1 MRIFVTGATGW
12 VGSAVVRE
20 LLKNGHKVLGLARS
34 DSGAQAL
41 EAAGAEVQR
50 GDLEDLE
57 SLRKGAAWSEGV
69 VHCAFI
75 HDFSTFD
82 KNCAVDRTAI
92 ETIGE
97 VLAGTNRPF
106 IISSGTAGAVPGT
119 VATEDS
125 AADPNSPLKVRKLS
139 ETLVLSLVS
148 KGVKSMVL
156 RLPPTVH
163 GDGDKGFVPSIVS
176 VAKAKGVSAYIAEGR
191 NRWPAVHR
199 LDAAHLYRLA
209 LEKGEGGKVYHAV
222 HDEGVPTKEIAEVI
236 GKHLAV
242 PVKSKPA
249 AEAAEHFGFLG
260 HFYGMD
266 CPASSAKTRE
276 QLGWAPKHQSLIAD
290 LDEGH
295 YFSNIALVAKYA

>member
-1 MRIFVTGATGW
+1 MRVFVTGATGW

-20 LLKNGHKVLGLARS
+20 LLKNGHKVLGLSRS

-69 VHCAFI
+69 IHCAFI
-75 HDFSTFD
+75 HDFAAFENS
-82 KNCAVDRTAI
+82 CAVDRKAI

-97 VLAGTNRPF
+97 VLAETNHPF

-119 VATEDS
+119 VSTEDS
-125 AADPNSPLKVRKLS
+125 EANPNSPLKVRKLS
-139 ETLVLSLVS
+139 EALVLSLVS
-148 KGVKSMVL
+148 KGVKGMVL

-176 VAKAKGVSAYIAEGR
+176 VAKAKKVSAYIAEGQ

-209 LEKGEGGKVYHAV
+209 LEKGQGGKVYHAV
-222 HDEGVPTKEIAEVI
+222 HDEGVATKSIAEVI
-236 GKHLAV
+236 GKHLAI
-242 PVKSKPA
+242 PVKSIPE
-249 AEAAEHFGFLG
+249 AEAGPHFGFLG

-276 QLGWAPKHQSLIAD
+276 QLGWEPKHQSLIAD
-290 LDEGH
+290 LEEGH
-295 YFSNIALVAKYA
+295 YFSNVALVAKYA